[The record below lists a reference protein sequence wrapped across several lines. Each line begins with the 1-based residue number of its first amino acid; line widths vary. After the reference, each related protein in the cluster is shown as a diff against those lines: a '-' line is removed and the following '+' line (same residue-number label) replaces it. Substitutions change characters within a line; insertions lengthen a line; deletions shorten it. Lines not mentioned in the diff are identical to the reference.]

1 VLNATED
8 AHLKDMSTFEV
19 DEHLHLRDGLS
30 MLGARAILRASPIK
44 EVYVYVALYVS
55 GFHPRVCPNAK

>member
-1 VLNATED
+1 
-8 AHLKDMSTFEV
+8 MSTFEV
-19 DEHLHLRDGLS
+19 DEHL
-30 MLGARAILRASPIK
+30 RAMALVIVLWTNSIK